1 MKIGTKIRR
10 IFLAGIFTAI
20 PVYVT
25 YKILE
30 VIFQFMDR
38 FLAPVIQPII
48 QRSLGF
54 KIPGLGM
61 VLMIISLFLLGLFVT
76 NFLGRALYGYFE
88 KIVLRLPI
96 VSNVYNFTKQIIQT
110 FSPEQRSAF
119 KKVVWLE
126 YPRAG
131 LWTLG
136 FVTGTSQSADG
147 VPHYNI
153 FVATTPN
160 PTSGYVVFVAQ
171 KDTLESD
178 LSIEEGFKLLIS
190 GGALSRGSH
199 HFRYDHTNVSR
210 AELPTAARKSGRGSS
225 SGSGS

>member
-1 MKIGTKIRR
+1 MGAKIRR

-20 PVYVT
+20 PIYVT
-25 YKILE
+25 YAVLKVIL
-30 VIFQFMDR
+30 QFMDQ
-38 FLAPVIQPII
+38 FLAPVVQPII
-48 QRSLGF
+48 QRYLGF
-54 KIPGLGM
+54 NIPGLGM
-61 VLMIISLFLLGLFVT
+61 VMMIISLFLLGLFVT

-88 KIVLRLPI
+88 KIVQRIPI
-96 VSNVYNFTKQIIQT
+96 ASSVYNFAKQIVLT

-119 KKVVWLE
+119 KKVIWLE
-126 YPRAG
+126 YPRPG

-136 FVTGTSQSADG
+136 FVTGTSQSEDG
-147 VPHYNI
+147 EPHYNI

-171 KDTLESD
+171 KDTLEAD

-199 HFRYDHTNVSR
+199 HFRYDFTKKSR
-210 AELPTAARKSGRGSS
+210 GKLPETAGKSGSS
-225 SGSGS
+225 KKKGG